1 MGSKQI
7 DLSGIIFNRLT
18 VIKQEQSLLYG
29 KTKKRMWLCKCS
41 CGNEIIVNTGALTSG
56 NTKSCGCLHNEISVE
71 NSIKSRYMLANPDSG
86 YKSIMR
92 SYKYNAA
99 SRGHCF
105 DLNFDEFKKLVLSNC
120 YYCGDEPSNIYFKNY
135 YDAPYNGIDRIDNT
149 IGYIPSNVVPC
160 CKTCNIAKN
169 NKTYDEF
176 MQWINRFI
184 NQKITCLVNT
194 FGNDS
199 DLGAAIRNFIK

>member
-56 NTKSCGCLHNEISVE
+56 NTKSCGCLHNEASVE

-92 SYKYNAA
+92 SYKYNAT
-99 SRGHCF
+99 SRGYCF
-105 DLNFDEFKKLVLSNC
+105 DLTFEEFKKLVLSNC
-120 YYCGDEPSNIYFKNY
+120 YYCGDEPSNIYFRNY

-184 NQKITCLVNT
+184 NQKITILVKDYP
-194 FGNDS
+194 NDS
-199 DLGAAIRNFIK
+199 DLGRKIRNLVR

>member
-86 YKSIMR
+86 YKSIMN
-92 SYKYNAA
+92 SYKGNALK
-99 SRGHCF
+99 RGYKF
-105 DLNFDEFKKLVLSNC
+105 DLTFDEFKKLVLSNC
-120 YYCGDEPSNIYFKNY
+120 YYCGIEPSNLYFRNY
-135 YDAPYNGIDRIDNT
+135 YDAPYNGIDRINNNF
-149 IGYIPSNVVPC
+149 GYLLSNVVPC
-160 CKTCNIAKN
+160 CKICNIAKN
-169 NKTYDEF
+169 NNTYDEF
-176 MQWINRFI
+176 MKWIDRLI
-184 NQKITCLVNT
+184 NHKITN
-194 FGNDS
+194 S
-199 DLGAAIRNFIK
+199 IS